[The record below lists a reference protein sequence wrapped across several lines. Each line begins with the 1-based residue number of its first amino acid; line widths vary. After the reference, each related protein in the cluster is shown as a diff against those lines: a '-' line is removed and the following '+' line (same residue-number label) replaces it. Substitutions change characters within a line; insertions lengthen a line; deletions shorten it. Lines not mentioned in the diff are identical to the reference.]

1 MVSQAVKANMGD
13 RVVVHYIGTLDNGRI
28 FDQRD
33 GDDPLVVTLGAGEI
47 FAAFEEQVAGMAVGE
62 VKNVYLSP
70 EQAYG
75 ERKDENLLR
84 VKRELFPAEAEL
96 RIAQKLVIEIG
107 GNQQRVMRVRSFDE
121 HEVLLDGN
129 HDLAGCEL
137 TFAVQLVAI
146 EKASAGLN

>member
-1 MVSQAVKANMGD
+1 MVAQAVKAQAGD

-33 GDDPLVVTLGAGEI
+33 GDDPLRVTLGDGEI
-47 FAAFEEQVAGMAVGE
+47 FSAFEAQLIGMAVGE
-62 VKNVYLSP
+62 VKNVYLSA

-75 ERKDENLLR
+75 PRKDENLLR
-84 VKRELFPAEAEL
+84 VKRELFPADAEL
-96 RIAQKLVIEIG
+96 RIAQKLAIEIG

-129 HDLAGCEL
+129 HDLAGCDL

-146 EKASAGLN
+146 EEEPKG